1 MTNQDDDF
9 QSGKCIKS
17 QKKTFRGQLNGSG
30 LNWNELSNMTI
41 ESSAFKPK
49 KISFDMEEEVKS
61 EWSDDIKKT
70 TAHLKEVNLED
81 SNISDDIFGQK
92 KAMDSELGAKS
103 ESLIEIK
110 PLAVE
115 FKSES
120 KSERFSKNGSSSG
133 GFSSHGSVDDVPV
146 DEIIRRRNLR
156 FMQNNALLGL
166 NGVIVQKQ
174 ESEKDL
180 VSRIRNEIEI

>member
-1 MTNQDDDF
+1 
-9 QSGKCIKS
+9 
-17 QKKTFRGQLNGSG
+17 
-30 LNWNELSNMTI
+30 
-41 ESSAFKPK
+41 
-49 KISFDMEEEVKS
+49 
-61 EWSDDIKKT
+61 
-70 TAHLKEVNLED
+70 
-81 SNISDDIFGQK
+81 
-92 KAMDSELGAKS
+92 MDSDFGFNS
-103 ESLIEIK
+103 ETLIEIK

-120 KSERFSKNGSSSG
+120 KSERFSKNSSSGG